1 MCYCKNTHYYS
12 KYSHMYC
19 NLWLAG
25 HQAYDWGVGML
36 YLLECIGC
44 SGVTLFT
51 HITILSEQF
60 ISDAQG
66 IGGPY
71 GSDDID
77 DSGEVGSTAR
87 FGMVSL
93 GSVR

>member
-1 MCYCKNTHYYS
+1 M
-12 KYSHMYC
+12 
-19 NLWLAG
+19 
-25 HQAYDWGVGML
+25 
-36 YLLECIGC
+36 
-44 SGVTLFT
+44 T
-51 HITILSEQF
+51 HITILSKEF

-66 IGGPY
+66 VGEPY

-77 DSGEVGSTAR
+77 DTGEVGLTAR